1 VPLLTELVDRIPKD
15 YQDLVHTFL
24 SNQTHQLALSRIA
37 ELEKNTRSQYPS
49 EIFPAYGDVFNA
61 LIQTP
66 VNSVK
71 VILIGQDPYHSPGL
85 AQGLAFSIPEHIATS
100 SRAFPS
106 SLRNI
111 SKALVLDDFDPL
123 PHGNL
128 ISWAQ
133 QGVLLLNTCL
143 TVNMGN
149 AHSHQAWGWQL
160 LTDAIIQALSEQN
173 YISKQ
178 EASSALE
185 QSIEFHQEESSPSD
199 YGYYI
204 TPLREVLVEEMP
216 KLNITSGLEIF
227 SCMDARFQQAAQKAL
242 RDGLLKYNLTQK
254 IFYKPIVKLGDKYSI
269 EDLNQIAVPDC
280 PENYQKSI
288 VVISNKNV
296 LKLIF

>member
-1 VPLLTELVDRIPKD
+1 VPLLNELVDRIPKD

-71 VILIGQDPYHSPGL
+71 VILLGQDPYHSPGL

-123 PHGNL
+123 PHGDL

-160 LTDAIIQALSEQN
+160 LTDAIIQALSQQHA
-173 YISKQ
+173 IVWLLWGKVAQ
-178 EASSALE
+178 KKSAL
-185 QSIEFHQEESSPSD
+185 IVPNHRH
-199 YGYYI
+199 
-204 TPLREVLVEEMP
+204 LVLSASHP
-216 KLNITSGLEIF
+216 SGLGAYQTAEPFLYKGDQRGCGHFKKTNDWLIEHHKTPIQW
-227 SCMDARFQQAAQKAL
+227 STSW
-242 RDGLLKYNLTQK
+242 LTR
-254 IFYKPIVKLGDKYSI
+254 
-269 EDLNQIAVPDC
+269 
-280 PENYQKSI
+280 
-288 VVISNKNV
+288 
-296 LKLIF
+296 